1 MTAES
6 AGIGTWVADAV
17 LCMGRVVAW
26 AVGAASGFG
35 DIKQNS
41 PEDIASELRTF
52 GGRWK
57 I

>member
-1 MTAES
+1 MTTES

-17 LCMGRVVAW
+17 LYMGRVVVW

-41 PEDIASELRTF
+41 PET
-52 GGRWK
+52 
-57 I
+57 

>member
-6 AGIGTWVADAV
+6 AGIGTWVADVV
-17 LCMGRVVAW
+17 LCMGR
-26 AVGAASGFG
+26 AVGTAGGFG

-52 GGRWK
+52 GGR
-57 I
+57 

>member
-17 LCMGRVVAW
+17 LCMDRVVVW

-41 PEDIASELRTF
+41 PEGIASELRTF
-52 GGRWK
+52 GGR
-57 I
+57 